1 MTDITKPA
9 EGAEDKLIGKKE
21 LNSLFWRSC
30 YFDGSFNYE
39 RQMSMA
45 VQSTLA
51 PVLKK
56 LYGND
61 PEKMRA
67 ALKRHSEFFNV
78 TPNLAPFMMGVVA
91 AMEEQN
97 ATDEDFDTDSIN
109 AVKVSLMGPLSGI
122 GDSIFQGTL
131 RPLAGGIAASLAM
144 VGNALAPILFV
155 LMYNIPNFLVRWFG
169 VRLGYGMG
177 VSFLSKAEESGIMQ
191 KVFKAAGILGLLT
204 IGGMVA
210 AMVKVNLGLTIGSGD
225 GAIAVADVLNG
236 IMPQIL
242 PLGVTLLLSWAL
254 RRGMKVNTLMLVI
267 VAVGILGAWTGIL
280 VA

>member
-1 MTDITKPA
+1 MTKTT
-9 EGAEDKLIGKKE
+9 GASIQEKHLGTHE

-56 LYGND
+56 LYGDD
-61 PEKMRA
+61 PEGMKA
-67 ALKRHSEFFNV
+67 ALVRHSEFFNV
-78 TPNLAPFMMGVVA
+78 TPNLAPFVMGVVA
-91 AMEEQN
+91 AMEEEN
-97 ATDEDFDTDSIN
+97 ANNKDFDTDSIN

-144 VGNALAPILFV
+144 AGNAVAPILFT

-169 VRLGYGMG
+169 VRVGYNMG
-177 VSFLSKAEESGIMQ
+177 TSFLAKAEQSGVMQ
-191 KVFKAAGILGLLT
+191 KVFKGAGVIGLLT
-204 IGGMVA
+204 IGAMVA
-210 AMVKVNLGLTIGSGD
+210 SMVKVNLGLVIGSGD
-225 GAIAVADVLNG
+225 GAIAVGGVLDG
-236 IMPQIL
+236 IMPKLL
-242 PLGVTLLLSWAL
+242 PLTVTLLLSWAL
-254 RRGMKVNTLMLVI
+254 RRGWKVNTLMLFI
-267 VAVGILGAWTGIL
+267 VAVGILGAWTGSL